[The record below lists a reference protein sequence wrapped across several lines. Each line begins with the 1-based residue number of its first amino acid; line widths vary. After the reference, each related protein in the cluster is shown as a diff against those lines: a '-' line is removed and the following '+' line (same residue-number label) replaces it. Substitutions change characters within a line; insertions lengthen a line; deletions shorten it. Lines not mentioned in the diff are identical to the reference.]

1 MIRRKDPHMK
11 TKRII
16 AVLLAAITVL
26 ALSACNVKGSN
37 YSDKNAYVSIY
48 VYGMNKKT
56 LFSNDA
62 IRVAPQP
69 PLEEEETTEG
79 GLLTEESARQR
90 YRTKPTGMLAL
101 EIVARS
107 KDKNAEL
114 PTVVISQ
121 FNGDIEYTLDSVLNN
136 TAGKAA
142 HSNDIYEWE
151 FRINDQIADP
161 FTSDIKNYDKLT
173 FSLVEKTFRN
183 FYASF
188 AITNGADTIMS
199 ETEYIVP
206 GEKSEMTIA
215 NFLKG
220 TYLNEKN
227 EPVKELASE
236 LKITLS
242 EDGKRVVKIGDLEN
256 DEENHFHW
264 VCIMGEEYDDE
275 SETSTEILISDLSD
289 TLISETDLITF
300 DYREY
305 KAEGEDTVEDTVEGG
320 EEQPAE

>member
-1 MIRRKDPHMK
+1 MKIRR
-11 TKRII
+11 TI
-16 AVLLAAITVL
+16 AILLAAVTVL
-26 ALSACNVKGSN
+26 SLAACNVAGSN

-62 IRVAPQP
+62 IRVAPQD
-69 PLEEEETTEG
+69 PLETEETTDG
-79 GLLTEESARQR
+79 GLLTEEAARQR

-101 EIVARS
+101 EIVSRS

-114 PTVVISQ
+114 PTIVVSQ
-121 FNGDIEYTLDSVLNN
+121 FNGEIEYTLDSVLGN

-142 HSNDIYEWE
+142 NSNDIYEWE
-151 FRINDQIADP
+151 FRINDEIADP

-173 FSLVEKTFRN
+173 FSLVERTYRN
-183 FYASF
+183 FFVSF

-199 ETEYIVP
+199 ETQYIVP

-220 TYLNEKN
+220 TYLDEKDQQ
-227 EPVKELASE
+227 PVKELASE

-242 EDGKRVVKIGDLEN
+242 DDGKRVVKIGNLEN

-264 VCIMGEEYDDE
+264 VCIMGEDYDEEND
-275 SETSTEILISDLSD
+275 SSVEILINDLSD
-289 TLISETDLITF
+289 TLVSEKDVITF

-305 KAEGEDTVEDTVEGG
+305 KVEGEDTSEDTANGA